1 MMGLS
6 DQEFKVTLINMLR
19 DPMDKVDYMQEQNK
33 EASNVSRE
41 VEILKKNKKEMLE
54 FNTVTKIRNTFEKLM
69 RALDMVEERSLSLR
83 IC

>member
-1 MMGLS
+1 MGLS